1 MSFTSKG
8 LKRNAWNNPPLLA
21 KIFINNFMDSIAK
34 LYKNRFEDLQRQ
46 FNNLTVELNSLN
58 EALDEVEEVELSS
71 DTPDWVERWAKKFGD
86 DPKKIEAMR
95 LGVQSALGGD
105 PTAAM
110 NPNLTAKEVSQLGVK
125 LDRDRKSQQAKAKSK
140 KENPLS
146 DFEGFSTPDPT
157 PRDNPIYATPAPAP
171 DPVPA
176 PAPAPLPPTGAELN
190 QARRLAK
197 AVGAD
202 VNHITN
208 SLVKQSIDQYQLDK
222 YYKEQDRLKRLDKGY
237 QAKEDMP
244 EESLEDVLNQ
254 TIEQAKKQAAP
265 VSSESL
271 TDIVKQLLQAAQN
284 YKEEYPVVPAS
295 PDEGKFEEIPEPSR
309 PRVVKQN
316 YSRPFDDFIPKL
328 LRDRK
333 GNPRPSA
340 SQQPNATIPRES
352 GVINTGGMNTPM
364 SLEDEPNVIN
374 TGGMNTP
381 MSLEDEPEEAPKAN
395 TGISKKMR
403 AILDQFAL
411 ANLSPAELKKVL
423 DRNPQLK
430 KLLQQAVQE

>member
-1 MSFTSKG
+1 
-8 LKRNAWNNPPLLA
+8 
-21 KIFINNFMDSIAK
+21 
-34 LYKNRFEDLQRQ
+34 
-46 FNNLTVELNSLN
+46 
-58 EALDEVEEVELSS
+58 
-71 DTPDWVERWAKKFGD
+71 
-86 DPKKIEAMR
+86 
-95 LGVQSALGGD
+95 LGGD

-110 NPNLTAKEVSQLGVK
+110 NPNLTAKQVSQLGVK

-146 DFEGFSTPDPT
+146 DFEGFSAPE
-157 PRDNPIYATPAPAP
+157 NPEPAPAP
-171 DPVPA
+171 EALPVSVLQKFD
-176 PAPAPLPPTGAELN
+176 PAPLPPTGEELN

-202 VNHITN
+202 VNNITN
-208 SLVKQSIDQYQLDK
+208 SLVKRSIDQYQLDK
-222 YYKEQDRLKRLDKGY
+222 YYKEQDRLKRLDRGY
-237 QAKEDMP
+237 QAKEDAP

-271 TDIVKQLLQAAQN
+271 TDTVKQLLQAAKN

-364 SLEDEPNVIN
+364 SLEDEP
-374 TGGMNTP
+374 
-381 MSLEDEPEEAPKAN
+381 EEAPKAN

-430 KLLQQAVQE
+430 KLLQQAAQD